1 MSSIILFDWDTVI
14 PAGLLDNYSSP
25 QALINAL
32 NAIDVN
38 LVPQMYDFTM
48 SISRKSNLRG
58 SLRIGWNCQAKNVVF
73 SGRNNL
79 ILLMRVLNALN
90 HKAKVMLLVATVYQ
104 DQKSKVIR
112 SNKRY
117 GFQFVFQNLALF
129 NQYWNT

>member
-14 PAGLLDNYSSP
+14 PAGLLDSYSSP

-58 SLRIGWNCQAKNVVF
+58 SLRINWDCQAKNSVF
-73 SGRNNL
+73 AGRNNL
-79 ILLMRVLNALN
+79 ILLMQVLNALN

-129 NQYWNT
+129 NQYWNS